1 MESSLVKSFT
11 NANFDTRLTV
21 IMISDQIWFI
31 AKEVAE
37 ALEYSSVQKAL
48 QGVKD
53 KYKKIFT
60 YDELQAICQSNQF
73 GYFEIPTRALTR
85 YLKKRNVPHRRSD
98 HPDNTGYLFTIFN
111 VEEAM
116 NVMP

>member
-11 NANFDTRLTV
+11 NANFDTNLTV
-21 IMISDQIWFI
+21 IMIGDQIWFI

-37 ALEYSSVQKAL
+37 ALDYSSAQKVI
-48 QGVKD
+48 QCVKD

-73 GYFEIPTRALTR
+73 GYFEIPTRGLT
-85 YLKKRNVPHRRSD
+85 LINKS
-98 HPDNTGYLFTIFN
+98 
-111 VEEAM
+111 
-116 NVMP
+116 